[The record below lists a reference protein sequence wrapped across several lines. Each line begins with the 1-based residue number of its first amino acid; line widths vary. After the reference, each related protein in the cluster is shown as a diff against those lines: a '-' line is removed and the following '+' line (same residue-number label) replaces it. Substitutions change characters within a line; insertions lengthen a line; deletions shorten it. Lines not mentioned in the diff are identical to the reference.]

1 MTITD
6 KQGINKLEGFFMA
19 KGKATWEE
27 KHPTGWDKN
36 LWSYTSDP
44 LTSRRYKELK
54 RPKHNKIKCINKC
67 DNEVNK

>member
-1 MTITD
+1 
-6 KQGINKLEGFFMA
+6 MA

-27 KHPTGWDKN
+27 KHPTGWDKH
-36 LWSYTSDP
+36 LWNYTSDP